1 MNNQTNWIKIL
12 SGFASDSKWK
22 IMLSILLSIISVF
35 SGLVPYWAVFKII
48 LMMINNAYT

>member
-35 SGLVPYWAVFKII
+35 SGLVPY
-48 LMMINNAYT
+48 